1 MHPSDRNEP
10 GIVRRRRGRG
20 FSYHH
25 ADGGPVDAGTLAR
38 IKALAIPPAWT
49 DVWIC
54 ASPNGH
60 LQAVGTDS
68 AGRLQYRYHD
78 LWREQQDRIKF
89 DRVLELADRLPGFRK
104 AVDEGLHG
112 RGLTRERVLAAA
124 ARMLDVGFFRV
135 GGESYDT
142 YGLATLRMEH
152 VACARGTITCSY
164 PAKGDIQREVAIA
177 DSDVCSVIRAL
188 KRRHPEGELLRYR
201 QGGRWV
207 DVRSDDINDYLRE
220 TIGDD
225 FTAKDFRTWHATVLA
240 AVGLAVSTHAGEG
253 PGGTGKATGKSGKAT
268 GKSGKAVGK
277 PGKGPGRT
285 ARKRAVARVMRE
297 VSEYLGNT
305 PTVARESYV
314 DPRVVE
320 AYERGRTIAPVLTE
334 LGAEADFGQLAT
346 HGAVERA
353 VIDLI
358 RAV

>member
-1 MHPSDRNEP
+1 MHPSDHNEP
-10 GIVRRRRGRG
+10 GITRRRRGRG
-20 FSYHH
+20 FSYHL
-25 ADGGPVDAGTLAR
+25 ADGAPVDAGTLAR

-54 ASPNGH
+54 ASPHGH

-68 AGRLQYRYHD
+68 AGRRQYRYHD
-78 LWREQQDRIKF
+78 VWREQQDRIKF
-89 DRVLELADRLPGFRK
+89 DRVLELADRLPDFRK
-104 AVDEGLHG
+104 AVDEGLRG

-152 VACARGTITCSY
+152 VTCARGTITCSY

-177 DSDVCSVIRAL
+177 DSDVCSVIRTL

-201 QGGRWV
+201 NGARWV

-253 PGGTGKATGKSGKAT
+253 
-268 GKSGKAVGK
+268 GK
-277 PGKGPGRT
+277 PSPDGGAAHRAKGPGKSAKGPGKA
-285 ARKRAVARVMRE
+285 ARKRAITRVMRE

-320 AYERGRTIAPVLTE
+320 AYERGRTIAPALTE